1 MCCHLQWRGGLNNNT
16 WALSVPY
23 EEQIQHPYKGIHLPS
38 AGSGTQSPRDPELGI
53 CEYID
58 RLIPKKRSHL
68 VTHGQSVKA
77 LLLNCLGFTERRLY
91 LMPEY
96 FDDVATERLI
106 GDGIEAQHLNQ
117 YLFGETPDAIAA
129 AGPTELF
136 TGIILEILDNLLQG
150 VLRLHYD

>member
-1 MCCHLQWRGGLNNNT
+1 M
-16 WALSVPY
+16 
-23 EEQIQHPYKGIHLPS
+23 GIV
-38 AGSGTQSPRDPELGI
+38 SGIIDKLGI

-68 VTHGQSVKA
+68 VTHVQAVKA

-106 GDGIEAQHLNQ
+106 GNGIEAQHLNQ
-117 YLFGETPDAIAA
+117 YLFGETPDAIARE
-129 AGPTELF
+129 GPTELF
-136 TGIILEILDNLLQG
+136 TSIILEILDSLLQG